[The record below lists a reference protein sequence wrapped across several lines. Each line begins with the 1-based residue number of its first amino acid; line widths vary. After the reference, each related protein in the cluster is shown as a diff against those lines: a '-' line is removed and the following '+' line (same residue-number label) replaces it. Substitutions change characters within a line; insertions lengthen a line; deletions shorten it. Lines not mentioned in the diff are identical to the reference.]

1 MSKNSLVASE
11 ESKQTYAW
19 VTELQNEIEQL
30 KAERDAALEQIMGL
44 EKAAKHTIKKLRSHH
59 LCRSG
64 VGAIVAN
71 LEEVVN
77 RRA

>member
-1 MSKNSLVASE
+1 MDSLCDVVGGNMA
-11 ESKQTYAW
+11 
-19 VTELQNEIEQL
+19 LQKGVEQL
-30 KAERDAALEQIMGL
+30 KAERDAALERIKGL
-44 EKAAKHTIKKLRSHH
+44 EKAAKHTIKKLRNHH